1 MSKPWRINMKRFLY
15 WLDNYLEMSIG
26 VVLILAVSVILS
38 IQVFM
43 RYVMGSSL
51 SWSEELSRYMFIW
64 LIYLGIS
71 YGAKVMRHIKIDAGL
86 YMFPK
91 SLRPKIVILGDV
103 VFLVFSVTVVIYSS
117 KLVER
122 QMMLDQTSP
131 AMGIPMWFV
140 YLAPAVGFGLTAI
153 REIQTIIYRIK
164 RLRDPAAADEDP
176 AVPQA

>member
-1 MSKPWRINMKRFLY
+1 MKRFLY

-91 SLRPKIVILGDV
+91 SLRPKIVILGDA

-153 REIQTIIYRIK
+153 REIQTIIYRVK

-176 AVPQA
+176 AIPQA